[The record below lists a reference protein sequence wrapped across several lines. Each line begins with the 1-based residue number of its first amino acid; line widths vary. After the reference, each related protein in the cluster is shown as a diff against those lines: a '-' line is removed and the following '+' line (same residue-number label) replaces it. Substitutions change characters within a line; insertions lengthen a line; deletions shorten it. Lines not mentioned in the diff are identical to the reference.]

1 MGMDSVKK
9 RKILENIK
17 IQYCNVYEFGEKHK
31 KPRVVGTG
39 IAWKILFDF

>member
-17 IQYCNVYEFGEKHK
+17 IQYCNWWEFGEKHK
-31 KPRVVGTG
+31 KTPCGWHG
-39 IAWKILFDF
+39 DCLEDFI